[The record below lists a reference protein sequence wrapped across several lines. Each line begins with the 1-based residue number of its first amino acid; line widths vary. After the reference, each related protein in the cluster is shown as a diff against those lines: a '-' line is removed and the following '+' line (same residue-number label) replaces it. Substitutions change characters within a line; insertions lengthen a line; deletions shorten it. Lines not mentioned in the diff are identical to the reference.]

1 MREGGEVRGRK
12 ARGRTGK
19 EKGREEVRRGRGGG
33 ERREAR
39 RRRERGKMEG
49 WGRREVFVQV

>member
-1 MREGGEVRGRK
+1 MREGGEVRERK

-33 ERREAR
+33 G
-39 RRRERGKMEG
+39 RRERGTMEG
-49 WGRREVFVQV
+49 GGRREVFVQV